1 MRDRLGPEIASSPAG
16 TGVEIMNCKDCQN
29 ELANYLFEPDS
40 NELKKSPV
48 GEHLAACPMC
58 SDELAGLRK
67 TMDLLDAW
75 KAPEPSP
82 YFDQKLAVLL
92 REEQAKA
99 PAGWLERLRERL
111 LFNTGRQFRPAL
123 AGALALALLLGGGSF
138 VGITAFHHPQADVQA
153 SAAVNDLQILD
164 RNEQAI
170 EQMDQLLQDD
180 GDNDSNTNS
189 QPAS

>member
-1 MRDRLGPEIASSPAG
+1 MS
-16 TGVEIMNCKDCQN
+16 CKSYQ
-29 ELANYLFEPDS
+29 
-40 NELKKSPV
+40 
-48 GEHLAACPMC
+48 
-58 SDELAGLRK
+58 DELAESLFGGTASAELTKHLSACAKCAEEANDVRA

-75 KAPEPSP
+75 KAPAPSP

-99 PAGWLERLRERL
+99 PAGWPERMREYL
-111 LFNTGRQFRPAL
+111 LLNTGRQFRPL
-123 AGALALALLLGGGSF
+123 LVGGMALALLVGGGGYAG
-138 VGITAFHHPQADVQA
+138 VTILHHQNQVQT

-170 EQMDQLLQDD
+170 QQMDQLLDD
-180 GDNDSNTNS
+180 EGSGTDSTD